1 MDAQPSEEE
10 EDLDLVKLCKSDSL
24 SLDLL
29 RRATLPFVATSREDP
44 HQQLKK
50 AKKLNGKKKGHKK
63 KKKRSGGGGGGGI
76 TNWNFIHEVCGNKLV
91 TLEIVQHLLEVF
103 PDAASKFCT
112 NRLRIIRDY
121 IADPDDASEK
131 QGCAY
136 PLHIACFNNDCPSSV
151 IELLVGKNAEAL
163 RHRCNFGL
171 PSPDDPSE
179 TAWYDGGLP
188 LHCYLSRMSRDIKE
202 DKVVW
207 GQNKSNIDLAVVE
220 MLVNAYQN
228 ALMATNDAK
237 QTPLHIILQ
246 NEHTNAFPLDIVR
259 FFTASAEN
267 RPPSL
272 PLIGMAELHCTAPV
286 VTNMSHLRQ

>member
-29 RRATLPFVATSREDP
+29 RRATEPFVATSREDP
-44 HQQLKK
+44 HQQPKK
-50 AKKLNGKKKGHKK
+50 AKKSNGKKKGHKK

-76 TNWNFIHEVCGNKLV
+76 TNWNFIHEACGNKLV

-112 NRLRIIRDY
+112 NRLKCLGDY
-121 IADPDDASEK
+121 IDPDDPEK
-131 QGCAY
+131 QDCAH

-151 IELLVGKNAEAL
+151 IEFLVGKNAEAL
-163 RHRCNFGL
+163 RHRCSFGL
-171 PSPDDPSE
+171 PPPDDPSE

-188 LHCYLSRMSRDIKE
+188 LNCYVSRMSLDRKE
-202 DKVVW
+202 GGEAFW
-207 GQNKSNIDLAVVE
+207 GERKSNVDLGTVE
-220 MLVNAYQN
+220 MLFNAYPD
-228 ALMATNDAK
+228 ALTTANDAK

-246 NEHTNAFPLDIVR
+246 NE
-259 FFTASAEN
+259 
-267 RPPSL
+267 
-272 PLIGMAELHCTAPV
+272 
-286 VTNMSHLRQ
+286 